1 MQKNKAK
8 EPRLIVGVIILMIS
22 NIIVKV
28 IGVLFKIPLH
38 DLLGDRGMSYFNI
51 AYNLFTTLYLVS
63 TAGLPTAISMMVSEA
78 RVKGKKAEVRRIFRT
93 AVCLFSATKYL
104 LWTAEKLSR
113 AAHMKSYFRMRAE
126 NIMSCGT
133 RKRSF
138 TSENYA

>member
-78 RVKGKKAEVRRIFRT
+78 RVKGKKLKSGGYSAQRSAYFYSWNDRNLYNAVWCGRT
-93 AVCLFSATKYL
+93 CK
-104 LWTAEKLSR
+104 
-113 AAHMKSYFRMRAE
+113 AHGF
-126 NIMSCGT
+126 C
-133 RKRSF
+133 
-138 TSENYA
+138 

>member
-63 TAGLPTAISMMVSEA
+63 TAGLPTAMSMMVSEA

-93 AVCLFSATKYL
+93 AVCLFFIL
-104 LWTAEKLSR
+104 
-113 AAHMKSYFRMRAE
+113 
-126 NIMSCGT
+126 
-133 RKRSF
+133 
-138 TSENYA
+138 

>member
-51 AYNLFTTLYLVS
+51 AYNLFTTLYLVPS
-63 TAGLPTAISMMVSEA
+63 TTSPSS
-78 RVKGKKAEVRRIFRT
+78 
-93 AVCLFSATKYL
+93 SA
-104 LWTAEKLSR
+104 S
-113 AAHMKSYFRMRAE
+113 
-126 NIMSCGT
+126 
-133 RKRSF
+133 
-138 TSENYA
+138 